1 MSQSPDNAQQT
12 SDSEYPKINFN
23 LDAAQ
28 YIPKELPN
36 ELLNYVDEVEDYE
49 EEILEKID
57 EMIGNELEKEV
68 MDKLQEQRNMEGD
81 YDDSDD
87 EDKWIPDYRN
97 CACCHGY
104 VYNCKG
110 KTCISMGQCY
120 CKMKDD
126 LEKEEKEENCEL
138 DVNVVECNND
148 NKKRL
153 M

>member
-1 MSQSPDNAQQT
+1 MSQSPDN
-12 SDSEYPKINFN
+12 EYPKNNFN

-28 YIPKELPN
+28 YVPKEL
-36 ELLNYVDEVEDYE
+36 LSYVKNVEDYE
-49 EEILEKID
+49 EEVLEQID
-57 EMIGNELEKEV
+57 DMLGNELEKEV
-68 MDKLQEQRNMEGD
+68 MNELEKHRNIECD
-81 YDDSDD
+81 YESDD

-104 VYNCKG
+104 VYKCKG

-126 LEKEEKEENCEL
+126 LEKEYGENDEQ
-138 DVNVVECNND
+138 DMQENENKND
-148 NKKRL
+148 NKNNNKRL

>member
-81 YDDSDD
+81 YDDLDD

>member
-1 MSQSPDNAQQT
+1 MSQSPDK
-12 SDSEYPKINFN
+12 EYPKNNFN

-28 YIPKELPN
+28 YVPK
-36 ELLNYVDEVEDYE
+36 ELLNYVKDVEDYE
-49 EEILEKID
+49 EEVLEQID
-57 EMIGNELEKEV
+57 DMIGNELEKEV
-68 MDKLQEQRNMEGD
+68 MNEFEKHRNIECD
-81 YDDSDD
+81 YESDD

-110 KTCISMGQCY
+110 KTCIAMGQCY

-126 LEKEEKEENCEL
+126 LEKEENCEL

>member
-1 MSQSPDNAQQT
+1 
-12 SDSEYPKINFN
+12 
-23 LDAAQ
+23 
-28 YIPKELPN
+28 
-36 ELLNYVDEVEDYE
+36 
-49 EEILEKID
+49 
-57 EMIGNELEKEV
+57 
-68 MDKLQEQRNMEGD
+68 MEGD

-110 KTCISMGQCY
+110 KTCIAMGQCY

>member
-12 SDSEYPKINFN
+12 SDSDYPKINFN

-68 MDKLQEQRNMEGD
+68 MSKLQEQRNMEGD
-81 YDDSDD
+81 YDSDD

>member
-1 MSQSPDNAQQT
+1 MSQSPDN
-12 SDSEYPKINFN
+12 EYPKNNFN

-28 YIPKELPN
+28 YVPK
-36 ELLNYVDEVEDYE
+36 ELLNYVKDVEDYE

-68 MDKLQEQRNMEGD
+68 MSKLQEQRNMEGD
-81 YDDSDD
+81 YDSDD

-110 KTCISMGQCY
+110 KTCIAMGQCY

-126 LEKEEKEENCEL
+126 LEKEEKEENGEL

>member
-12 SDSEYPKINFN
+12 SDSDYPKINFN

-68 MDKLQEQRNMEGD
+68 MSKLQEQRNMEGD

-110 KTCISMGQCY
+110 KTCIAMGQCY

>member
-12 SDSEYPKINFN
+12 SDSDYPKINFN

-68 MDKLQEQRNMEGD
+68 MSKLQEQRNMEGD

-110 KTCISMGQCY
+110 KTCIAMGQCY

-126 LEKEEKEENCEL
+126 LEKEEKEENGEL